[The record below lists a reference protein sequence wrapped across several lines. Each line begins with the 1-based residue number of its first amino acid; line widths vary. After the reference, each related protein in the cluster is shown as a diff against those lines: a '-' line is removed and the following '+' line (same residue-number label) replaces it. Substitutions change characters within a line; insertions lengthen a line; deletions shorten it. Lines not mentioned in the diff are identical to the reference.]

1 MTLSTKTRTQPKTKT
16 KKRVKFTTKATKP
29 VAQQWTEEQYEREL
43 SIYLDRKQLLK
54 DIEKEVKS
62 KQAQLLQYMEQNEIQ
77 SAALDDLQIVVCRRK
92 VWKYSDELRREANRI
107 SALQREEQK
116 EDEKGNTI
124 ATYSESVY
132 LTIKPTTKSEIEE

>member
-1 MTLSTKTRTQPKTKT
+1 MTLSTKTLTQPKT